1 MLAFSHLSFTAALHL
16 SVSAADVGF
25 GVAAA
30 LVVVFLVVAG
40 VVVGTGV
47 GAGVVVGAGVGAGV
61 VIAAGVREG
70 VVVGTGVG
78 EGVVVGTGVVVAVE
92 HGTGVMT
99 NLNILQGPPSVS
111 VHPESLDTATKH
123 FDCFCD
129 QFTHPHPSV
138 QAAWQA

>member
-47 GAGVVVGAGVGAGV
+47 GAGVVVGAGVG
-61 VIAAGVREG
+61 EG

>member
-47 GAGVVVGAGVGAGV
+47 GAGVVVGVDTHADLASLS
-61 VIAAGVREG
+61 R
-70 VVVGTGVG
+70 
-78 EGVVVGTGVVVAVE
+78 
-92 HGTGVMT
+92 
-99 NLNILQGPPSVS
+99 LNPGLQPWHQV
-111 VHPESLDTATKH
+111 
-123 FDCFCD
+123 
-129 QFTHPHPSV
+129 
-138 QAAWQA
+138 

>member
-47 GAGVVVGAGVGAGV
+47 GAGVVIGAGVG
-61 VIAAGVREG
+61 EG

>member
-47 GAGVVVGAGVGAGV
+47 GAGVVGGAGVG
-61 VIAAGVREG
+61 EG

-99 NLNILQGPPSVS
+99 NLNILHGAPSVS